1 MELSDVFQPWANKI
15 NAHVHVI
22 WLNCHHLALRS
33 PFCTY
38 VSIPH
43 RGLEHTRIFR
53 TFTSST
59 WMKKKESNDY
69 SSKEWTSLSTLCVY
83 MERDLTISPHWIRK
97 LPVWQTRK
105 SNINEGSPLC
115 STADLGGKKGL
126 TCCLIS
132 GRRNVFHVE
141 QGSWNSPRLLLP
153 WERNALFPDAW
164 VLASSGYLMTYS
176 RDWVVIAHS
185 YKSDLSL
192 THKSRG

>member
-59 WMKKKESNDY
+59 WMEKKESNDY
-69 SSKEWTSLSTLCVY
+69 SRKEWTSLSTLCVY

-115 STADLGGKKGL
+115 STADLGGK
-126 TCCLIS
+126 
-132 GRRNVFHVE
+132 NVSHVAWSRE
-141 QGSWNSPRLLLP
+141 EEMWSMWNKEVGTVPGSFFRVNERLYSQMHEF
-153 WERNALFPDAW
+153 WQ
-164 VLASSGYLMTYS
+164 VL
-176 RDWVVIAHS
+176 VIWWHI
-185 YKSDLSL
+185 LVIE
-192 THKSRG
+192 T